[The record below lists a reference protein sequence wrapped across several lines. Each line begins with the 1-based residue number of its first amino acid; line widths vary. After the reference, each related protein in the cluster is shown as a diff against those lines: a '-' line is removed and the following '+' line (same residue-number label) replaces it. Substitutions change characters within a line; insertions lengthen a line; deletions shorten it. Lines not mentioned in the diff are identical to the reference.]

1 MRVGVTILIEI
12 KNHNIANETLLVG
25 SMYKNPDIYVEYG
38 HVMRPKYDFYDS
50 SCQFFYNSFEIMY
63 QTFSQDFNENN
74 INIFMSQDKKRNN
87 QYKEYGGYKTI
98 EKMMELSNIDDFKNY
113 FNIVKKY
120 SLIREYERN
129 GYPIQKILEHK
140 KFDLFTATDIYKMI
154 KSKADK
160 INTVISG
167 GEDSILL
174 GKKSKN
180 RIKEWIKK
188 PSFGITFPWN
198 YWNIFFRGFRKKKL
212 IVEGMLSNEGKSRKM
227 VALATHISL
236 VEKKSVLIMTNE
248 MSEEDIEACKI
259 VTVINDPIHKK
270 NFDFDLSK
278 TEEEIVLGRYR
289 NDTGNFIIRELDK
302 HENPVL
308 TDEEYEEKLF
318 NESTEYRNTLQI
330 AEWIEENTKIYF
342 KEMREYAD
350 DDLEME
356 IRKHVLSKNVGY
368 VMYDTLKGYRTDDW
382 GTIKQTATRL
392 EELAKELNIGIYAN
406 FQLTDDS
413 VYLEVFDLNSMNLAN
428 SKQVFHVLDYLV
440 LGKRLFRD
448 DYDKYSIIDDWGGE
462 IPLDINK
469 TYYGHRFAKS
479 RTGGKGKVTVCEVD
493 LDKNTWIEVGLLIKK
508 GNKNSD
514 SKPKQRIGA

>member
-1 MRVGVTILIEI
+1 
-12 KNHNIANETLLVG
+12 
-25 SMYKNPDIYVEYG
+25 
-38 HVMRPKYDFYDS
+38 
-50 SCQFFYNSFEIMY
+50 
-63 QTFSQDFNENN
+63 
-74 INIFMSQDKKRNN
+74 
-87 QYKEYGGYKTI
+87 
-98 EKMMELSNIDDFKNY
+98 
-113 FNIVKKY
+113 
-120 SLIREYERN
+120 
-129 GYPIQKILEHK
+129 
-140 KFDLFTATDIYKMI
+140 MI

-167 GEDSILL
+167 GEESVLL
-174 GKKSKN
+174 GKKSKY

-236 VEKKSVLIMTNE
+236 LERKSVLIMTNE

-270 NFDFDLSK
+270 NFNFELNK

-289 NDTGNFIIRELDK
+289 NDDTGQFIIRELDK
-302 HENPVL
+302 NENPIL
-308 TDEEYEEKLF
+308 TDEEYEEKLLK
-318 NESTEYRNTLQI
+318 ESTEYRNTLQV
-330 AEWIEENTKIYF
+330 AEWIEKNTKIYF

-350 DDLEME
+350 YDLEME
-356 IRKHVLSKNVGY
+356 IRKHVLSKNVEY

-413 VYLEVFDLNSMNLAN
+413 IYLEVFDLNSMNLAN
-428 SKQVFHVLDYLV
+428 CKQVFHVLDYLV

-462 IPLDINK
+462 IPLDFNK

-479 RTGGKGKVTVCEVD
+479 RTGGKGKVTICEVD
-493 LDKNTWIEVGLLIKK
+493 LDRNTWIEVGLLIKK
-508 GNKNSD
+508 GNKYSD
-514 SKPKQRIGA
+514 SKPKQRVGA